1 MNPAQPFDTGSDRL
15 LARLEDGVGVITLN
29 RPEARNA
36 LSDSLTP
43 ALRRTIALFGRLDA
57 VGAVLLTGAG
67 RAFCAGGDVKAMA
80 APSGAAPR
88 AFGAAAADLQ
98 RRQRTL
104 TGALAA
110 LRKPTI
116 AALPGPAAG
125 AGLAI
130 ALACDIRFVARSAF
144 VSTGYARVALTGDYG
159 INWLL
164 TRLVGTGRARE
175 LMFTAAR
182 VDAETCER
190 IGLVNRVVA
199 DDALMDEA
207 MAFARGLAAGPREAL
222 AGIKDN
228 LDRALDADFAAALD
242 AEAETLVRA
251 ARAPDHREAA
261 RAFVEKRLPRFAR
274 PPAAGAPARSAGA

>member
-1 MNPAQPFDTGSDRL
+1 MNPAQSFDTGSEQL

-29 RPEARNA
+29 RPEARTA

-43 ALRRTIALFGRLDA
+43 ALRRAIALFGRLDA

-88 AFGAAAADLQ
+88 TFGAAAADLQ

-110 LRKPTI
+110 LRKPTV

-130 ALACDIRFVARSAF
+130 ALACDVRFAARSAF

-207 MAFARGLAAGPREAL
+207 MAFARGLAAGPCEAL

-228 LDRALDADFAAALD
+228 LDRALNVDFPAALD

-261 RAFVEKRLPRFAR
+261 RAFVEKRPPRFAR
-274 PPAAGAPARSAGA
+274 PPARSAGA